1 MHTIT
6 QSKIIM
12 EKGDRCR
19 EAMYDELMKVYCK
32 VLGEYDIRTQTEAF
46 ERTVRHA
53 ASRFFVEP
61 RRAYQNI
68 YPMLRGDYSR
78 LEQMKPLRQEMY
90 KALYDVV
97 MKLSQKRQFWGKSPF
112 YIVKF
117 AVMEPAPRFYIG
129 IEKMRK
135 IFRERRNKR

>member
-1 MHTIT
+1 MDK
-6 QSKIIM
+6 S
-12 EKGDRCR
+12 R

-32 VLGEYDIRTQTEAF
+32 VLREFDVRTQTEAF
-46 ERTVRHA
+46 ERTVCHP
-53 ASRFFVEP
+53 ASRFFIDT

-78 LEQMKPLRQEMY
+78 LERMKPLRQEMY

-97 MKLSQKRQFWGKSPF
+97 MRLSQKRQFWGKSPY

-117 AVMEPAPRFYIG
+117 AILEPAPRFYIG
-129 IEKMRK
+129 VEKMRK
-135 IFRERRNKR
+135 VFRERRGRR

>member
-1 MHTIT
+1 MDK
-6 QSKIIM
+6 S
-12 EKGDRCR
+12 R

-32 VLGEYDIRTQTEAF
+32 VLREFDVRTQTEAF
-46 ERTVRHA
+46 ERTVCHP
-53 ASRFFVEP
+53 ASRFFIDT

-78 LEQMKPLRQEMY
+78 LERMKPLRQEMY

-97 MKLSQKRQFWGKSPF
+97 MRLSQKRQFWGKSPY

-117 AVMEPAPRFYIG
+117 AILEPAPRFYIG
-129 IEKMRK
+129 MEKMRK
-135 IFRERRNKR
+135 VFRERRGRR